1 MISLLKDSR
10 LYDILLQ
17 IDKEIAAET
26 RDKGCPNCGG
36 VLHSACYPRKPLDMH
51 LSSSKNNTI
60 RFSLCCSVDNCR
72 RRITPHSVR
81 FLGRK
86 RYLSLTLVLVTAM
99 SQGLVQKRLDELAKI
114 VGVSHRT
121 IIRWKAWWQEIFL
134 GSGFWKYN
142 KSLFVSALN
151 SASLCRDLVEQFTLH
166 CVVTGLI
173 NLLRFISPMNGKLYD
188 GVD

>member
-1 MISLLKDSR
+1 MIYDVLLK
-10 LYDILLQ
+10 

-26 RDKGCPNCGG
+26 RDKGCPSCGG
-36 VLHSACYPRKPLDMH
+36 VLHSACYPRKPQDIH
-51 LSSSKNNTI
+51 LSSSKDKTI

-72 RRITPHSVR
+72 KRITPHSVR

-99 SQGLVQKRLDELAKI
+99 SQGLIQKRLDELAKL

-121 IIRWKAWWQEIFL
+121 MTRWKAWWQKIFPS
-134 GSGFWKYN
+134 SGFWKYN
-142 KSLFVSALN
+142 KSLFISALD
-151 SASLCRDLVEQFTLH
+151 SGSLCKELVEHFTSH

-173 NLLRFISPMNGKLYD
+173 DLLRFISPMTGKLYD